1 MLSDDLIAIPDDLNH
16 SKWFVW
22 RINDVQKFEMAD
34 DDLLMAVCTASNALP
49 GNICD
54 RDIVGRDYVTG
65 YSFYYS
71 EGLPGSFDLLDKRVM
86 KEIEALRCSK
96 RVSAAAESRE
106 TSAEK

>member
-1 MLSDDLIAIPDDLNH
+1 
-16 SKWFVW
+16 
-22 RINDVQKFEMAD
+22 MAD
-34 DDLLMAVCTASNALP
+34 GDLLMAVCKASSALP

-54 RDIVGRDYVTG
+54 RRIVGRDYVAG

-96 RVSAAAESRE
+96 RVSAAAESRK
-106 TSAEK
+106 TSTKK